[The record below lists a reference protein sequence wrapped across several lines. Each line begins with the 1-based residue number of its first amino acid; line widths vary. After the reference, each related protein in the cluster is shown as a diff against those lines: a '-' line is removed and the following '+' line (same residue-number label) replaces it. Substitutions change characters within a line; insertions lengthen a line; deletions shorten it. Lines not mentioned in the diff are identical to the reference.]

1 MDRKTQRQRR
11 EKMNKAINSR
21 SRTDPE
27 SKNSGKHVIK
37 WQKVNYE
44 LAKTNLR
51 NTYFK
56 VEVGKNREETR
67 HYGKYF

>member
-1 MDRKTQRQRR
+1 MEWWIERHRDRERR

-27 SKNSGKHVIK
+27 SKNSGKRVIK
-37 WQKVNYE
+37 WQKMNYE

-56 VEVGKNREETR
+56 VEIGKNR
-67 HYGKYF
+67 GD